1 METNKNM
8 MFSMSRR
15 KAIAGLLMTGVSLAT
30 GIVTSGSAFASTRST
45 LAQPTIK
52 KLKAT
57 KKTSQLVLKRQTLR
71 GTTAKAATKTY
82 TLKGTQQAT
91 TFAAT
96 DLDATFTK
104 FPVNSNPDLPGITT
118 GDDGSSFWFAE
129 NKVNTGGAIGKI
141 TTQGAITEYALP
153 LTGYAPRDIANGPND
168 GFWFPYTTMASSS
181 QAKYIGKITSTGTL
195 TLFTVPTNF
204 TGIPSKITRG
214 PNDTVWFSSYEGGVA
229 SISSTGTMTVYSLS
243 GGIHIREVATGSDGA
258 LWMAT
263 SSGVVRFTT
272 SGSYTLYAMSYAPEF
287 ITTGLNN
294 DLWYAESD
302 QKKLGRITT
311 SGQLTEYMVTNLGA
325 SPSPNT
331 IVHLGDG
338 TYAFGTHPTT
348 SQADAPNYMGR
359 ITANGDIDLITT
371 PDAVSPVDLVYAG
384 WANEVWFTTPGSIYK
399 FRVNS

>member
-1 METNKNM
+1 METNKDM
-8 MFSMSRR
+8 MFTMSRR
-15 KAIAGLLMTGVSLAT
+15 KAIAGLLMAGVSLTT
-30 GIVTSGSAFASTRST
+30 GIVTSGSAFAST
-45 LAQPTIK
+45 LAQPTVK
-52 KLKAT
+52 KLKAA

-71 GTTAKAATKTY
+71 GTTVKAATKTY

-91 TFAAT
+91 TFSAA
-96 DLDATFTK
+96 DLDATFTE
-104 FPVNSNPDLPGITT
+104 FPVNSSPDIPGITT
-118 GDDGSSFWFAE
+118 GDDGSTFWFAVH
-129 NKVNTGGAIGKI
+129 KVNTGGAIGKI

-153 LTGYAPRDIANGPND
+153 LTTGYAPRDIANGPND
-168 GFWFPYTTMASSS
+168 GFWFPYTTMESSS
-181 QAKYIGKITSTGTL
+181 QTQYIGKITSTGAL

-214 PNDTVWFSSYEGGVA
+214 PNDTVWFSSNDGGVA
-229 SISSTGTMTVYSLS
+229 SITSTGTMTVYALGSN
-243 GGIHIREVATGSDGA
+243 IHIREVATGSDGA

-287 ITTGLNN
+287 ITTGLND

-311 SGQLTEYMVTNLGA
+311 SGQLTEYVVTGLGT

-338 TYAFGTHPTT
+338 TYAFGTHATT
-348 SQADAPNYMGR
+348 QQSEVPNYMGR
-359 ITANGDIDLITT
+359 ITVDGDIDVITT

-384 WANEVWFTTPGSIYK
+384 WANEVWFTVPGSIYK
-399 FRVNS
+399 FRVNE